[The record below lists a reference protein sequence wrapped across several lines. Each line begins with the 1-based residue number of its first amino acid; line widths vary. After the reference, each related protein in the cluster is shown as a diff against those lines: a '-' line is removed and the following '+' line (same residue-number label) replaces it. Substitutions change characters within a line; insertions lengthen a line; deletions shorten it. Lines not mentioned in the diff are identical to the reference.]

1 MAGYGNSMAEIRRK
15 QEDEQ
20 KAKDAARAARGGK
33 GPADQIVSTGA
44 ATSMVLENPEDE
56 DDFKRMGAHAAPG
69 GPVDGAYQITMYRDG
84 FTINDGPLRPTS
96 DPINKKFLDEIARGQ
111 CPDELAEAQRA
122 AGAEEDVP
130 VSVTDKRGEDY
141 QPPAAPMTSG
151 AQTRAAQVPAKIE
164 NAISGG
170 EGTMTVDAA
179 KPTTKI
185 QIRFHDGSKKAQEF
199 NQDHTV
205 ADLKKFCSQ
214 ITGVTMA
221 VKGGFPPKP
230 LTDDTQTLK
239 DAGLCG
245 AAVTVMP
252 A

>member
-1 MAGYGNSMAEIRRK
+1 MAGYGNSMAEMRRK
-15 QEDEQ
+15 EADE
-20 KAKDAARAARGGK
+20 KAAKDLARGKK
-33 GPADQIVSTGA
+33 GPAETPVSTGA
-44 ATSMVLENPEDE
+44 ASSMVLEAKDEDE
-56 DDFKRMGAHAAPG
+56 DDFKKMGAHAAPG

-84 FTINDGPLRPTS
+84 FTINNGPLRPTS
-96 DPINKKFLDEIARGQ
+96 DPINKKFVDEIARGQ

-141 QPPAAPMTSG
+141 PVPVVSMMASG
-151 AQTRAAQVPAKIE
+151 AQSRAIQVPAKIE

-205 ADLKKFCSQ
+205 GDLRTFCSQ
-214 ITGVTMA
+214 ITGQPMA

-230 LTDDTQTLK
+230 MTDDTQTLK